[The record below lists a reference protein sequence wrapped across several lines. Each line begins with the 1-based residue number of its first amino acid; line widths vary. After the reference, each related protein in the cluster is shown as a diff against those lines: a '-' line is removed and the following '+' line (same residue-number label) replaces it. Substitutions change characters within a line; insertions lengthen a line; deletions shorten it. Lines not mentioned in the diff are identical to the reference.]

1 MPEHGHLVQIIK
13 ELGGGGGEHSKA
25 KFSKPYHFI

>member
-13 ELGGGGGEHSKA
+13 ELRGGGKHSEA